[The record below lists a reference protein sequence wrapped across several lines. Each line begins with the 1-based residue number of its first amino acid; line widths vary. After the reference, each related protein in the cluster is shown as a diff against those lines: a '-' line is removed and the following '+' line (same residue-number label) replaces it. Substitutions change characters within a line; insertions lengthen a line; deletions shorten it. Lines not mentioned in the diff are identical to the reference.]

1 MPKPRSAARSWRHD
15 DAAIEHEPVDE
26 RWARIADHAPILA
39 ATCSRLHRSD
49 LGDRP
54 TRHHHLGRCRLR
66 LFASWIIDHDPTVV
80 SLRQVNRQHIE
91 HYKLWL
97 ATRENQHGQPLKRST
112 INLRLSTLRVVLE
125 RLIEW
130 DHPDTPTRNPIMW
143 TDLPKMDEPLPKFLD
158 DDQAAKFMAA
168 AVRLDPQR
176 RLIIELL
183 ARTGLRVTEFCEL
196 TDDAIVTMNETNW
209 LRVPV
214 GKLHTDR
221 YVPLL
226 PHLVELHREWLD
238 WNGPNTTGRL
248 ISNKGRPLNRF
259 SVSRTVAACARIA
272 GIGHV
277 HPHQLRHTLATQ
289 SINNGMSLEAIAANV
304 GTPIDAHDPRL
315 RPHRRP
321 HRRRRILRRRRQSRP
336 ALHHP
341 LDNITGIRAVRTA
354 VPSVEFTY
362 NEGLLDSYSVTS
374 ARTEGTGVDSTGTPR
389 RPTSSRSTSRPC
401 RLPSTTMAPT
411 LSWTASGVHEP
422 KPPGWNSS
430 PRTASSRSPRS
441 SG

>member
-1 MPKPRSAARSWRHD
+1 MTML
-15 DAAIEHEPVDE
+15 AIEHEPVDE

-39 ATCSRLHRSD
+39 ATARGYIDQISVTA
-49 LGDRP
+49 RP
-54 TRHHHLGRCRLR
+54 GTITSADVALR
-66 LFASWIIDHDPTVV
+66 LFASWIIDHDPSVV
-80 SLRQVNRQHIE
+80 SLRQVNRRHIE

-97 ATRENQHGQPLKRST
+97 ATRENQHGQPLKKST
-112 INLRLSTLRVVLE
+112 INLRLSMLRVVIE

-158 DDQAAKFMAA
+158 DDQAARFMAA

-226 PHLVELHREWLD
+226 PYLVELHRDWLE

-248 ISNKGRPLNRF
+248 ISNKGRPL
-259 SVSRTVAACARIA
+259 SVDVVRRVVRACARIA

-289 SINNGMSLEAIAANV
+289 SINNGMSLEAIAQML
-304 GTPIDAHDPRL
+304 G
-315 RPHRRP
+315 HRSMRMTLVYA
-321 HRRRRILRRRRQSRP
+321 RIADRTVADEYFAAADKVDQLYTTHLTTSP
-336 ALHHP
+336 A
-341 LDNITGIRAVRTA
+341 
-354 VPSVEFTY
+354 
-362 NEGLLDSYSVTS
+362 
-374 ARTEGTGVDSTGTPR
+374 
-389 RPTSSRSTSRPC
+389 
-401 RLPSTTMAPT
+401 
-411 LSWTASGVHEP
+411 
-422 KPPGWNSS
+422 
-430 PRTASSRSPRS
+430 
-441 SG
+441 